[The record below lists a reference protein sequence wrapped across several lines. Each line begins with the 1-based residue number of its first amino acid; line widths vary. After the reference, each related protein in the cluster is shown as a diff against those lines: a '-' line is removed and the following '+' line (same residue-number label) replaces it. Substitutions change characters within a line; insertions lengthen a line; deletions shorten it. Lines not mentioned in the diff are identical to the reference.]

1 MAALK
6 DPRQPKKNSRLTYI
20 DRLMRD
26 SWSSY
31 RQAREHSKQREAI
44 TSLRER
50 IDNWLAEP
58 EWVYDL
64 AKGQS
69 KKVTRE
75 RWSKNSSLD
84 ASFPFDEADDIGDY
98 RFFFS
103 TGILSEL
110 FTPEQM
116 KVDQVRACIL
126 GRAAYMVL
134 RLEKIRATEN
144 PTSMHFF
151 SDRVFERYV
160 QSPSAKNI
168 VRNRYVVLADPA
180 GHREGHSLVAGSY
193 NDQIQAWDRALELSK
208 KFDIRFLVARV
219 DGIIDVH

>member
-6 DPRQPKKNSRLTYI
+6 DIRQPKKNSRLTYI

-31 RQAREHSKQREAI
+31 RQAREHSKQQEAI
-44 TSLRER
+44 TSLRDR
-50 IDNWLAEP
+50 IGQWLAEP
-58 EWVYDL
+58 ELVYDL
-64 AKGQS
+64 AEGQS
-69 KKVTRE
+69 RKVTRE
-75 RWSKNSSLD
+75 CWSRISPFD
-84 ASFPFDEADDIGDY
+84 ASFPFDQADDPGDH

-110 FTPEQM
+110 FAAEQM
-116 KVDQVRACIL
+116 KVDEVRACML
-126 GRAAYMVL
+126 GRTAYTVL
-134 RLEKIRATEN
+134 QLEKIRATGN

-151 SDRVFERYV
+151 SDRVFERYA

-168 VRNRYVVLADPA
+168 KRNRYIVLADPA
-180 GHREGHSLVAGSY
+180 GHREGHSLVASSY
-193 NDQIQAWDRALELSK
+193 NNRLQAWNRALELSK

-219 DGIIDVH
+219 DGILDVH